1 MSQPAIP
8 RVALDRVRPFAAAA
22 VLLGVSLVASGC
34 AKKVIAAAPAPVPLV
49 VPVVP
54 PRIVGPVVV
63 PEDKPQPVAEAP
75 QAAPARPAAR
85 PPRLVSRPT
94 DPASVS
100 TPDEAQRAKAEGAEA
115 AAAPAAPLLRTRET
129 ANDAE
134 ATRKVKEV
142 LTRTEQTLGKVN
154 YRALSANG
162 KAQADTVRRMIAQV
176 GEALEKRNYV
186 FALSLAE
193 KAETLSTSLVNR

>member
-1 MSQPAIP
+1 MSQPAIS
-8 RVALDRVRPFAAAA
+8 RVALDRVRPLAAAA
-22 VLLGVSLVASGC
+22 VLLGVSLVAAGC
-34 AKKVIAAAPAPVPLV
+34 AKKVI
-49 VPVVP
+49 
-54 PRIVGPVVV
+54 
-63 PEDKPQPVAEAP
+63 
-75 QAAPARPAAR
+75 
-85 PPRLVSRPT
+85 
-94 DPASVS
+94 
-100 TPDEAQRAKAEGAEA
+100 